1 MVANSMKKV
10 IGLLGLVLATGSISQ
25 AQELG
30 KISFFECRPSITQ
43 KIRLSIGADKKELM
57 NVMIGQGQCSLATD
71 LGFEYAAQALH
82 DSIRTGE
89 NLISVD
95 QLPSEYQ
102 RSYCDGED
110 MACMKAAE
118 VDRAGEADV
127 TELILDPGQFDT
139 ILTIATDGIAK
150 KHAKKNIYF
159 IADESK
165 KYEDHGEGY
174 DGKWTSFDLAG
185 SVLLIK

>member
-1 MVANSMKKV
+1 MKRV
-10 IGLLGLVLATGSISQ
+10 IGLLGIVLATGSISQ
-25 AQELG
+25 AQEQG

-43 KIRLSIGADKKELM
+43 KLRLSIGADKKELM

-82 DSIRTGE
+82 DSISKGE

-102 RSYCDGED
+102 RNYCDGED
-110 MACMKAAE
+110 MACMKAEE
-118 VDRAGEADV
+118 VNRAGEADV
-127 TELILDPGQFDT
+127 TELILNPVQFQT
-139 ILTIATDGIAK
+139 ISTFAADGIAK
-150 KHAKKNIYF
+150 KHTKKSIYF
-159 IADESK
+159 IADETNK
-165 KYEDHGEGY
+165 HENYGEGY
-174 DGKWTSFDLAG
+174 DGKTTYLDLAN